1 MKEKEIDCIVHG
13 KVHNVGYRV
22 FVKKHADELG
32 LVGYATNEDDG
43 TVAVTAQGT
52 EEKLQ
57 AFVEHLKKG
66 PYFARVDDVE
76 VQWSDTLQDALS
88 EFEII

>member
-1 MKEKEIDCIVHG
+1 MNEKEIDCIVRG
-13 KVHNVGYRV
+13 KVQAVGYRV
-22 FVKKHADELG
+22 FIKKRADELG
-32 LVGYATNEDDG
+32 LVGYVQNEEDG
-43 TVAVTAQGT
+43 SVSVVAQGA

-57 AFVEHLKKG
+57 TFLEHVKEG

-76 VQWSDTLQDALS
+76 VTWSDTLQDALV